1 MNHPDTPTTPDAPN
15 DKAPDRVPFTPPV
28 LRPVPGPAAVRP
40 IWDGEEDVDPA
51 SLTPPPDPEPGPTPA
66 RWTKAAAF
74 GPAGNSRRILGLD
87 AARGYALVGMI
98 AVHTLPAY
106 NATTDEPTLVWR
118 LFAGHAAG
126 LFAVLAGV
134 SIALITGANNP
145 HTGRR
150 LRRDRFSL
158 VTRALLILAVGLA
171 LDEFGLPVYN
181 ILPYYGLMFLL
192 AVTLTRL
199 RIRWLLVAAA
209 LIIAVGPVVI
219 VLVNRWGGYTTTLN
233 PDFSSLTSMPVDT
246 LLTLLVGGTYPAVT
260 WMAYLCL
267 GMAIGRLNL
276 RWLMTQVR
284 LATAGAVTA
293 AAGFLTSTFLV
304 DYGGG
309 FDRLY
314 ELTAGYDSDDIQEI
328 IDYGP
333 YEHLPTDTWWWMSIA
348 GPHTNTPLSVI
359 ATAGLALLAIGA
371 FLIIARVVNDL
382 LVPLIAAGSMTLTLY
397 VSHMLFLLALGDRAG
412 DEPSLWFVVQVIAA
426 LVFATAW
433 QIARGRGP
441 LEEIVAQVC
450 RAISRAFVPDHGGHG
465 AHRNGG
471 QSA

>member
-74 GPAGNSRRILGLD
+74 GPAGNPRRILGLD
-87 AARGYALVGMI
+87 AARGFALVGMI

-171 LDEFGLPVYN
+171 LDEFGLPVYD

-192 AVTLTRL
+192 AVPLTRL

-304 DYGGG
+304 DYVGG

-333 YEHLPTDTWWWMSIA
+333 DEHLPTDTWWWMSIA

-359 ATAGLALLAIGA
+359 ATAGLALLALGA
-371 FLIIARVVNDL
+371 FLIIARVMNDL

-433 QIARGRGP
+433 QLARGRGP

-450 RAISRAFVPDHGGHG
+450 RAISRAFVPDHGGRG